1 MGLLVHNLT
10 FVVDRRRFS
19 IGDRIKNRG
28 LMRIMTKKN
37 NQHVFGLALLL
48 GLFSTLGPFT
58 IDMYLPAF
66 PEIVKQFE
74 TTPSLVQLSLT
85 ACLLGLGIGQLVMG
99 SLSDVHGR
107 RIPLLISM
115 TVYVIASIACAIAPN
130 IGILIAFR
138 FVQGFAASA
147 GIVISRAIARDLYSG
162 HQLTKFFS
170 LLLLVGN
177 LGPLVAPVSGSG
189 VLNFT
194 NWKGV
199 FIALAILGIYLLA
212 MTKWG
217 LQETLPSDRRR
228 PSNIVQQLQNYRSL
242 LRDRQF
248 VGYMLAQGI
257 MIAGVFAYVSGT
269 PFIYQD
275 IYGVSPTVFAFLFG
289 SNGIS
294 LIIGSQLVGRMS
306 HRVSEHAFLL
316 FGLWLALLASVAV
329 LVTAFLH
336 GPLFALVIPLF
347 IFVAAIGVTS
357 TAAFPLAMESQSHMA
372 GSAAALLGV
381 IPFLLGAVVSP
392 LVGIAGED
400 TAVPLGVI
408 ILLTSISAMLSYFFL
423 GKKTSTLSS

>member
-1 MGLLVHNLT
+1 MTTN
-10 FVVDRRRFS
+10 
-19 IGDRIKNRG
+19 KNRSAV
-28 LMRIMTKKN
+28 R
-37 NQHVFGLALLL
+37 LALLL

-66 PEIVKQFE
+66 PEIVKQFD
-74 TTPSLVQLSLT
+74 TTASLVQLSLT
-85 ACLLGLGIGQLVMG
+85 ACLLGLGIGQIVMG

-107 RIPLLISM
+107 RNPLLISM
-115 TVYVIASIACAIAPN
+115 AVYAAASLACALSPNIWLLIAC
-130 IGILIAFR
+130 R
-138 FVQGFAASA
+138 FIQGFSASA

-162 HQLTKFFS
+162 HELTRFFS
-170 LLLLVGN
+170 LLVLVGN
-177 LGPLVAPVSGSG
+177 LGPLVAPVTGSG
-189 VLNFT
+189 ILSFT
-194 NWKGV
+194 TWIGV
-199 FIALAILGIYLLA
+199 FISLTLLGICLWT

-217 LQETLPSDRRR
+217 LQETLPADQRT
-228 PSNIVQQLQNYRSL
+228 PSNFVQQLRNYGML

-269 PFIYQD
+269 PFIYQN
-275 IYGVSPTVFAFLFG
+275 IYGASPTLFAFLFG

-294 LIIGSQLVGRMS
+294 LIIGSQLVGRMT
-306 HRVSEHAFLL
+306 HRISERAFLL
-316 FGLWLALLASVAV
+316 FGLWLACLASIMV
-329 LVTAFLH
+329 LVVVTVH

-347 IFVAAIGVTS
+347 FFVGAIGITS

-408 ILLTSISAMLSYFFL
+408 ILLTSLAAMLAYFFL
-423 GKKTSTLSS
+423 IRRSPGEPQRVASSSDL

>member
-1 MGLLVHNLT
+1 
-10 FVVDRRRFS
+10 
-19 IGDRIKNRG
+19 
-28 LMRIMTKKN
+28 MTNKN
-37 NQHVFGLALLL
+37 NLHVFRLAMLL

-66 PEIVKQFE
+66 PEIVKQFD
-74 TTPSLVQLSLT
+74 TTASLVQLSLT
-85 ACLLGLGIGQLVMG
+85 ACLLGLGIGQVVMG
-99 SLSDVHGR
+99 SLSDVYGR
-107 RIPLLISM
+107 RNPLLISM
-115 TVYVIASIACAIAPN
+115 AVYVAASLACAFSPN
-130 IGILIAFR
+130 IGLLIAFR

-162 HQLTKFFS
+162 NELTKFFS

-177 LGPLVAPVSGSG
+177 LGPLVAPVAGSG
-189 VLNFT
+189 VLSFT
-194 NWKGV
+194 TWIGV
-199 FIALAILGIYLLA
+199 FIALALLGIYLLS
-212 MTKWG
+212 MTKWR

-228 PSNIVQQLQNYRSL
+228 PSNFVQQLRNYGSL

-269 PFIYQD
+269 PFIYQN
-275 IYGVSPTVFAFLFG
+275 IYGASPTVFALLFG

-294 LIIGSQLVGRMS
+294 LIIGSQIVGRMS

-316 FGLWLALLASVAV
+316 FGLWLACLASIVV
-329 LVTAFLH
+329 LVVAIVH

-347 IFVAAIGVTS
+347 FFVAAIGITS
-357 TAAFPLAMESQSHMA
+357 TAAFPLAMETQGHMA

-408 ILLTSISAMLSYFFL
+408 ILFTSAIAMLAYFFL
-423 GKKTSTLSS
+423 VRRSTRGTA

>member
-1 MGLLVHNLT
+1 
-10 FVVDRRRFS
+10 
-19 IGDRIKNRG
+19 
-28 LMRIMTKKN
+28 MTSKN
-37 NQHVFGLALLL
+37 NQHVFRLALLL

-66 PEIVKQFE
+66 PEIVKQFG
-74 TTPSLVQLSLT
+74 TTASLVQLSLT

-99 SLSDVHGR
+99 SLSDVYGR
-107 RIPLLISM
+107 RNPLLISM
-115 TVYVIASIACAIAPN
+115 VVYVVASLACAFSPN
-130 IGILIAFR
+130 IGVLIACR

-162 HQLTKFFS
+162 HELTKFFS

-177 LGPLVAPVSGSG
+177 LGPLVAPVTGSG
-189 VLNFT
+189 ILSFT
-194 NWKGV
+194 TWVGV
-199 FIALAILGIYLLA
+199 FIALALLGLYLLT
-212 MTKWG
+212 MTKWK

-228 PSNIVQQLQNYRSL
+228 PSNFMEQLRNYGSL

-269 PFIYQD
+269 PFIYQN
-275 IYGVSPTVFAFLFG
+275 IYGASPTVFALLFG

-294 LIIGSQLVGRMS
+294 LIIGSQVVGRMS

-316 FGLWLALLASVAV
+316 FGLWLAIIASVTV
-329 LVTAFLH
+329 LVVAIVH

-347 IFVAAIGVTS
+347 FFVAAIGITS
-357 TAAFPLAMESQSHMA
+357 TAAFPLAMETQGHMA

-392 LVGIAGED
+392 LVGIAGEH

-408 ILLTSISAMLSYFFL
+408 ILMTSAAAMFAYFIL
-423 GKKTSTLSS
+423 VRRSSRGVA

>member
-1 MGLLVHNLT
+1 
-10 FVVDRRRFS
+10 
-19 IGDRIKNRG
+19 
-28 LMRIMTKKN
+28 MTNKN
-37 NQHVFGLALLL
+37 NQHAFRLALLL

-66 PEIVKQFE
+66 PEIVQQFH
-74 TTPSLVQLSLT
+74 TSASLVQLSLT

-99 SLSDVHGR
+99 SLSDVYGR
-107 RIPLLISM
+107 RTPLLISM
-115 TVYVIASIACAIAPN
+115 AVYVVASLACAFSPN
-130 IGILIAFR
+130 IGLLIACR
-138 FVQGFAASA
+138 FLQGFAASA

-162 HQLTKFFS
+162 HELTKFFS

-177 LGPLVAPVSGSG
+177 LGPLVAPVTGSG
-189 VLNFT
+189 ILSFT
-194 NWKGV
+194 SWIGV
-199 FIALAILGIYLLA
+199 FIALALLGIYLLT
-212 MTKWG
+212 MTKWS
-217 LQETLPSDRRR
+217 LQETLPSDQRR
-228 PSNIVQQLQNYRSL
+228 PSNFMQQLRNYGSL
-242 LRDRQF
+242 FQDRKF

-269 PFIYQD
+269 PFIYQN
-275 IYGVSPTVFAFLFG
+275 IYGASPTVFALLFG

-294 LIIGSQLVGRMS
+294 LIIGSQVVGRMS

-316 FGLWLALLASVAV
+316 FGLWLASLASIAV
-329 LVTAFLH
+329 LVVAIVH

-347 IFVAAIGVTS
+347 FFVAAIGITS
-357 TAAFPLAMESQSHMA
+357 TAAFPLAMESQGHMA

-408 ILLTSISAMLSYFFL
+408 ILFTSAAAMLAYFFL
-423 GKKTSTLSS
+423 IRSRGGAEVSSVK

>member
-1 MGLLVHNLT
+1 MTN
-10 FVVDRRRFS
+10 
-19 IGDRIKNRG
+19 KN
-28 LMRIMTKKN
+28 K
-37 NQHVFGLALLL
+37 QHVYRLALLL

-66 PEIVKQFE
+66 PEIVKQFD
-74 TTPSLVQLSLT
+74 TTASLVQLSLT
-85 ACLLGLGIGQLVMG
+85 ACLLGLGIGQLIMG
-99 SLSDVHGR
+99 SLSDVYGR
-107 RIPLLISM
+107 RNPLLISM
-115 TVYVIASIACAIAPN
+115 AVYVAASLACAFSPN
-130 IGILIAFR
+130 IGLLIAFR

-147 GIVISRAIARDLYSG
+147 GIVISRAIARDMYSG
-162 HQLTKFFS
+162 HELTKFFS

-189 VLNFT
+189 ILSFT
-194 NWKGV
+194 TWTGV
-199 FIALAILGIYLLA
+199 FIALALLGVYLLT

-217 LQETLPSDRRR
+217 LQETLPLDRRR
-228 PSNIVQQLQNYRSL
+228 PSNFMQQLRNYGSL

-269 PFIYQD
+269 PFIYQN
-275 IYGVSPTVFAFLFG
+275 IYGASPTVFAVLFG

-294 LIIGSQLVGRMS
+294 LIIGSQLVGRMA
-306 HRVSEHAFLL
+306 HRVSEHTFLL
-316 FGLWLALLASVAV
+316 FGLSLACLASVTV
-329 LVTAFLH
+329 LVVAIVH

-347 IFVAAIGVTS
+347 FFVAAIGITS
-357 TAAFPLAMESQSHMA
+357 TAAFPLAMESQGHMA

-408 ILLTSISAMLSYFFL
+408 ILLTSAAAMLAYFFL
-423 GKKTSTLSS
+423 VRRSPSRAV

>member
-1 MGLLVHNLT
+1 
-10 FVVDRRRFS
+10 
-19 IGDRIKNRG
+19 
-28 LMRIMTKKN
+28 MTSKN
-37 NQHVFGLALLL
+37 NQHAFRLALLL

-66 PEIVKQFE
+66 PEIVKQFG
-74 TTPSLVQLSLT
+74 TTASLVQLSLT

-99 SLSDVHGR
+99 SLSDVYGR
-107 RIPLLISM
+107 RNPLLISM
-115 TVYVIASIACAIAPN
+115 AFYVVASLACAFSPN
-130 IGILIAFR
+130 IGVLIAFR
-138 FVQGFAASA
+138 FVQGFSASA

-162 HQLTKFFS
+162 HELTKFFS

-177 LGPLVAPVSGSG
+177 LGPLVAPVTGSG
-189 VLNFT
+189 ILSFT
-194 NWKGV
+194 TWIGV
-199 FIALAILGIYLLA
+199 FIALAILGLYLLT
-212 MTKWG
+212 MTKWK

-228 PSNIVQQLQNYRSL
+228 PSNFMEQLKNYGSL

-269 PFIYQD
+269 PFIYQN
-275 IYGVSPTVFAFLFG
+275 IYGASPTVFALLFG

-294 LIIGSQLVGRMS
+294 LIIGSQVVGRMS
-306 HRVSEHAFLL
+306 HRVSEQAFLL
-316 FGLWLALLASVAV
+316 FGLWVAFFASLTV
-329 LVTAFLH
+329 LVVAIVH

-347 IFVAAIGVTS
+347 FFVAAIGITS
-357 TAAFPLAMESQSHMA
+357 TAAFPLAMESQSQNA

-392 LVGIAGED
+392 LVGIAGEN

-408 ILLTSISAMLSYFFL
+408 ILLTSAAAMFAYFIL
-423 GKKTSTLSS
+423 VRRGSRGVAQR

>member
-1 MGLLVHNLT
+1 
-10 FVVDRRRFS
+10 
-19 IGDRIKNRG
+19 
-28 LMRIMTKKN
+28 MTNKN
-37 NQHVFGLALLL
+37 NQHVVRLALLL

-66 PEIVKQFE
+66 PEIVKQFD
-74 TTPSLVQLSLT
+74 TTASLVQLSLT

-99 SLSDVHGR
+99 SLSDVYGR
-107 RIPLLISM
+107 RNPLLISM
-115 TVYVIASIACAIAPN
+115 AVYVVASLACAFSPN
-130 IGILIAFR
+130 IGLLIAFR
-138 FVQGFAASA
+138 FVQGFVAAA

-162 HQLTKFFS
+162 NELTKFFS

-177 LGPLVAPVSGSG
+177 LGPLVAPVTGSG
-189 VLNFT
+189 ILSFT
-194 NWKGV
+194 AWIGV
-199 FIALAILGIYLLA
+199 FIALALLGIYLLM
-212 MTKWG
+212 MTKWR

-228 PSNIVQQLQNYRSL
+228 PSNFVQQLRNYGSL

-269 PFIYQD
+269 PFIYQN
-275 IYGVSPTVFAFLFG
+275 IYGASPTVFALLFG

-316 FGLWLALLASVAV
+316 FGLWLACLASVTV
-329 LVTAFLH
+329 LVVAIAH

-347 IFVAAIGVTS
+347 FFVAAIGITS
-357 TAAFPLAMESQSHMA
+357 TAAFPLAMESQGHMA

-408 ILLTSISAMLSYFFL
+408 ILLTSTAAMLAYFFL
-423 GKKTSTLSS
+423 VRKSPHGAA